1 MPYETVRPGQ
11 LRSMLD
17 RLKEHIYAPITELN
31 VTAWVTQEPVT
42 YEERQSGIRVELAAG
57 DRWGQLWDCA
67 WFHFTGKVPAQEKAV
82 KVVLLIDVNGE
93 LCLVDDEGT
102 PVQGLTNINS
112 EFDYSLGLP
121 GKRVVDV
128 SASTFGGEVIDL
140 WGDAG
145 CNDLFGRYRSG
156 TLKEAVIAVCRED
169 IHKLY
174 YDAEVLLE
182 TAEQL
187 PAGSARKER
196 IFRALYE
203 VSLLLTVFSDEK
215 IAEAGEILGE
225 QLAKR
230 GGDPVL
236 TISAIGHA
244 HIDLAWLW
252 PIRETIRKGARTFS
266 TALQMMELY
275 PDYVFGASQ
284 PQLYD
289 WMKRHYP
296 KLYAK
301 VKDRIQEGRWEP
313 QGAMWV
319 ESDTNVPGGESLVRQ
334 ILYGKR
340 YFQQEFGQEMKT
352 LWMPDVFGYTA
363 SLPQILKKSGV
374 DYMMT
379 QKLSWSTYNRH
390 PHHTYHWE
398 GIDGSRVLTHMPPED
413 TYNSPAAPRS
423 IVKAEQEYL
432 DKNVSDHALMLFG
445 IGDGGGGPGEEHLE
459 RLAREKNLLG
469 LSPVV
474 QEPSALFFEK
484 LNEGASR
491 YQTWRGELYL
501 EKHQGTLT
509 SQARN
514 KWFNRKLEKALRELE
529 FASAWA
535 AAVNELAYPAEILEE
550 IWKEVLLYQFHDIL
564 PGSSIKRVYDESLAR
579 YEILLERVELMIK
592 SAYEAVAGQLVGVKP
607 AQDSAAAKAA
617 NRANTTIN
625 EVNATTIANTANTAN
640 TVTTAI
646 AAAAVFNSLPWE
658 REEWIR
664 CEGHWKSV
672 KVPAMGYTLLT
683 EEGGIPAQSD
693 PESTLKV
700 SVIDRKLENEWLQVR
715 FGEDGGIVSIFDK
728 ENQRE
733 VIVPGQKANDLRV
746 YHDHGDAW
754 DFRQDYRQTGGMTL
768 QLIETSEF
776 LDGPTAGFIHTYRF
790 GESLLIQ
797 KVLLTQGSRRI
808 DFVTNVD
815 WKESD
820 KMLRTSFPVA
830 VHSDHASCEIQFG
843 YLKRPT
849 HRNTMWDYAK
859 DEICAHQWIDISEP
873 DYGVALLNDSKYGHR
888 AEGNELDLN
897 LLRSST
903 HPDPEA
909 DRAEHNFTYS
919 LYPHQGNHVEAEVYK
934 RGNEL
939 NIPLR
944 TAVVPASDSR
954 PAAASSAL
962 PAAYSFLQ
970 LDHPN
975 IMVESV
981 KQAEESD
988 DLIIRLYETAGTRL
1002 QANLQAGFQLK
1013 EAWLADLMEK
1023 KLEKLQLEDGWIPLS
1038 FTPFEI
1044 VTIRLIKSSL

>member
-1 MPYETVRPGQ
+1 MKPAQ

-17 RLKEHIYAPITELN
+17 RIKEHIYVPLSELK
-31 VTAWVTQEPVT
+31 VEAWVTPEPIR
-42 YEERQSGIRVELAAG
+42 YEERQSGSKVSLTAG

-67 WFHFTGKVPAQEKAV
+67 WFHFTGVVPAQEKEV

-93 LCLVDDEGT
+93 LCLVDEEGT

-128 SASTFGGEVIDL
+128 SASTLGGETIDL

-145 CNDLFGRYRSG
+145 CTDLFGRYRSG
-156 TLKEAVIAVCRED
+156 TLKEAVIAICREN
-169 IHKLY
+169 IRKLY
-174 YDAEVLLE
+174 YDVEVLLE

-187 PAGSARKER
+187 PEGSARKAR
-196 IFRALYE
+196 IFDALYQISLFLIDYNE
-203 VSLLLTVFSDEK
+203 DNLSKANEIVS
-215 IAEAGEILGE
+215 E

-236 TISAIGHA
+236 SISAIGHA

-266 TALQMMELY
+266 TVLRMMERY

-289 WMKRHYP
+289 WMKQHYP
-296 KLYAK
+296 KLYTK
-301 VKDRIQEGRWEP
+301 VQARIQEGRWEP

-319 ESDTNVPGGESLVRQ
+319 ESDTNVPGGESLIRQ

-340 YFQQEFGQEMKT
+340 FFQEEFGQEMKS

-390 PHHTYHWE
+390 PHHTYFWE

-423 IVKAEQEYL
+423 IVKAEHDYL
-432 DKNVSDHALMLFG
+432 DKNVAEHCLMLFG

-459 RLAREKNLLG
+459 RLAREKDLLG
-469 LSPVV
+469 LAPVV
-474 QEPSALFFEK
+474 QESSARFFEK
-484 LNEGASR
+484 LSERSSH
-491 YQTWRGELYL
+491 YETWRGELYL

-514 KWFNRKLEKALRELE
+514 KWYNRKLEKALRELE
-529 FASAWA
+529 FASVL
-535 AAVNELAYPAEILEE
+535 AAVGEELSYPAQTLEE

-564 PGSSIKRVYDESLAR
+564 PGSSIKRVYDESLER
-579 YEILLERVELMIK
+579 YAVLLNQVEQMI
-592 SAYEAVAGQLVGVKP
+592 SDAYGAVAHRLV
-607 AQDSAAAKAA
+607 
-617 NRANTTIN
+617 NRA
-625 EVNATTIANTANTAN
+625 EPVKG
-640 TVTTAI
+640 
-646 AAAAVFNSLPWE
+646 AVLFNSLPWE
-658 REEWIR
+658 RAEWMQV
-664 CEGHWKSV
+664 EGGWRQV
-672 KVPAMGYTLLT
+672 RVPAMGYTLL
-683 EEGGIPAQSD
+683 AQETSAESD
-693 PESTLKV
+693 IASASAAVRVSTI
-700 SVIDRKLENEWLQVR
+700 SRTIENEWLTIT
-715 FGEDGGIVSIFDK
+715 FGEDGSIAAIVDK

-733 VIVPGQKANDLRV
+733 VILQGQHGNELRV
-746 YHDHGDAW
+746 YHDQGDAW
-754 DFRQDYRQTGGMTL
+754 DFRQDYRQTGGMAL
-768 QLIETSEF
+768 QLIETIEF
-776 LDGPTAGFIHTYRF
+776 IDGPTGGFIHNYRF
-790 GESLLIQ
+790 GESTLSQ

-820 KMLRTSFPVA
+820 KMLRTSFPVDVKA
-830 VHSDHASCEIQFG
+830 DNSSCEIQFG

-859 DEICAHQWIDISEP
+859 DEICAHQWVDISEP
-873 DYGVALLNDSKYGHR
+873 NYGVALLNDSKYGHR
-888 AEGNELDLN
+888 VEGSVLDLN

-903 HPDPEA
+903 YPDPEA
-909 DRAEHNFTYS
+909 DRAEHQFTYS
-919 LYPHQGNHVEAEVYK
+919 LYPHAGDHVAAAVYK
-934 RGNEL
+934 QGNEL
-939 NIPLR
+939 NVPLR
-944 TAVVPASDSR
+944 VVNVSESGVVQSA
-954 PAAASSAL
+954 AAASG
-962 PAAYSFLQ
+962 AYSFLK
-970 LDHPN
+970 LSNPN
-975 IMVESV
+975 VMIESV
-981 KQAEESD
+981 KKAEDND

-1002 QANLQAGFQLK
+1002 QTTLQPGFK
-1013 EAWLADLMEK
+1013 HEGAWLADLMEN
-1023 KLEKLQLEDGWIPLS
+1023 KLEQLQPESELIHLT
-1038 FTPFEI
+1038 FKPFEI
-1044 VTIRLIKSSL
+1044 VTLRLTKPSL